1 MVRGKGYIMAAK
13 GIFSRRENA
22 QQYKMQWGA
31 PVKWASKS
39 CWGSEFAGVSRGG
52 GKLNARAE
60 EQM

>member
-31 PVKWASKS
+31 PVKWASRA
-39 CWGSEFAGVSRGG
+39 AGVPSLLVLVERW
-52 GKLNARAE
+52 GKA
-60 EQM
+60 QCQS